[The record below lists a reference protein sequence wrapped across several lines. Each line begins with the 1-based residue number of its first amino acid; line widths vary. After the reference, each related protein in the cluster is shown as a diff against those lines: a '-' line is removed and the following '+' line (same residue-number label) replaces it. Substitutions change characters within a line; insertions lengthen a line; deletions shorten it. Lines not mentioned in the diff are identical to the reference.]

1 MGASVFPMG
10 VTKYDPEKA
19 WSGYTL
25 MPVNGVGAVLID
37 MNGNVVRTWT
47 DLQGFPNK
55 LLPGGQVLGS
65 LGRRENQYGYQDMS
79 DLTQV
84 DWDGNIV
91 WSFNKK
97 EQLKDGDK
105 EYWLAR
111 QHHDYQREGNPVGYY
126 VPGMECRIDGGNTL
140 ILCHEDKYKK
150 NISDKR
156 LLDDCFIEV
165 DWEGNILWKWCV
177 SDHFRELDFDE
188 TAKNVLFRNPNYHP
202 NGGGQSD
209 RMHIIPSN
217 QPNAILALQIL
228 SPTIFLSGILGVY
241 RGYFQAYRNMMPT
254 SISQILEQ
262 IFNAAVSLIAAWMFI
277 RYFADGS
284 DGSVA
289 KWGAAGSTVGT
300 TAGVVIALL
309 FMLMVYG
316 VNRRAIRRRVDRDR
330 VHKEESYGE
339 ILRLIILIVSPIIL
353 SSFIYNI
360 NGYLN
365 GVLYSEIMGKHGVD
379 ADTISMLYAEYATYF
394 MSIIN
399 IPLTL
404 SSAAPTSMIPEVSA
418 LYATGDIDET
428 RRRVDQTV
436 QLSMFISIPCAVGL
450 AVLAQP
456 IVSLLFHGTN
466 GVAGQLLMMGSF
478 TILLN
483 GMSNISNGVLQGI
496 GKPKIPMIT
505 AAVALVVDVVVV
517 VVLLMFT
524 NLGIYA
530 LLVAMI
536 VYAIVVCVLND
547 FFMKK
552 YLDYKNPWKAAYVSP
567 IVASAVMGVVA
578 AGVYY
583 GLHVL
588 LPSNIICLGVAIILA
603 AMAYFLVYILVDKT
617 ASERLSRMPGG
628 AYLVR
633 IAQKI
638 RR

>member
-1 MGASVFPMG
+1 MNQKNNLVKNASFLMVAAMISKVIGLLYKSPLSSIVGNMGMGYISLAQNAYMILLMIASFSIPQ
-10 VTKYDPEKA
+10 
-19 WSGYTL
+19 
-25 MPVNGVGAVLID
+25 AVSKLISERIALKD
-37 MNGNVVRTWT
+37 YKNA
-47 DLQGFPNK
+47 QKIFH
-55 LLPGGQVLGS
+55 GS
-65 LGRRENQYGYQDMS
+65 LIYAA
-79 DLTQV
+79 
-84 DWDGNIV
+84 IV
-91 WSFNKK
+91 GGIVALVCLF
-97 EQLKDGDK
+97 G
-105 EYWLAR
+105 AR
-111 QHHDYQREGNPVGYY
+111 
-126 VPGMECRIDGGNTL
+126 
-140 ILCHEDKYKK
+140 
-150 NISDKR
+150 
-156 LLDDCFIEV
+156 F
-165 DWEGNILWKWCV
+165 
-177 SDHFRELDFDE
+177 
-188 TAKNVLFRNPNYHP
+188 
-202 NGGGQSD
+202 
-209 RMHIIPSN
+209 IIPSN
-217 QPNAILALQIL
+217 QPNAVLALQIL

-262 IFNAAVSLIAAWMFI
+262 IFNAAVSL
-277 RYFADGS
+277 
-284 DGSVA
+284 
-289 KWGAAGSTVGT
+289 
-300 TAGVVIALL
+300 VVIALL
-309 FMLMVYG
+309 FMLLVYG
-316 VNRRAIRRRVDRDR
+316 VNRNAIKCRVRHDHYHD
-330 VHKEESYGE
+330 EESYGE
-339 ILRLIILIVSPIIL
+339 ILKLIILIVSPIIL

-365 GVLYSEIMGKHGVD
+365 GVLYSEIMGKHGVN
-379 ADTISMLYAEYATYF
+379 ADMISMMYAEYATYF

-456 IVSLLFHGTN
+456 IVLLLFGGTN
-466 GVAGQLLMMGSF
+466 GVAGKLLMLGSF

-505 AAVALVVDVVVV
+505 AAVALVVDVIVVV
-517 VVLLMFT
+517 ALLMFT
-524 NLGIYA
+524 DLGIYA

-536 VYAIVVCVLND
+536 VYAIVVCVMND

-552 YLDYKNPWKAAYVSP
+552 YLEYKNPWKAAYVSP
-567 IVASAVMGVVA
+567 LIASAVMGVVA

-583 GLHVL
+583 GFHAI
-588 LPSNIICLGVAIILA
+588 LPSNIICLGVSIILA
-603 AMAYFLVYILVDKT
+603 AAAYFLVYILVDKT

-633 IAQKI
+633 IAQRI

>member
-1 MGASVFPMG
+1 MNQKNNLVKNASFLMVAAMISKVIGLLYKSPLSSIVGNMGMGYISLAQNAYMILLMIASFSIPQ
-10 VTKYDPEKA
+10 
-19 WSGYTL
+19 
-25 MPVNGVGAVLID
+25 AVSKLISERIALKD
-37 MNGNVVRTWT
+37 YKNA
-47 DLQGFPNK
+47 QKIFH
-55 LLPGGQVLGS
+55 GS
-65 LGRRENQYGYQDMS
+65 LIYAA
-79 DLTQV
+79 
-84 DWDGNIV
+84 IV
-91 WSFNKK
+91 GGIVALVCLF
-97 EQLKDGDK
+97 G
-105 EYWLAR
+105 AR
-111 QHHDYQREGNPVGYY
+111 
-126 VPGMECRIDGGNTL
+126 
-140 ILCHEDKYKK
+140 
-150 NISDKR
+150 
-156 LLDDCFIEV
+156 F
-165 DWEGNILWKWCV
+165 
-177 SDHFRELDFDE
+177 
-188 TAKNVLFRNPNYHP
+188 
-202 NGGGQSD
+202 
-209 RMHIIPSN
+209 IIPSN
-217 QPNAILALQIL
+217 QPNAVLALQIL

-277 RYFADGS
+277 KYFADGT

-309 FMLMVYG
+309 FMLLVYG
-316 VNRRAIRRRVDRDR
+316 VNRNAIKCRVRHDHYHD
-330 VHKEESYGE
+330 EESYGE
-339 ILRLIILIVSPIIL
+339 ILKLIILIVSPIIL

-365 GVLYSEIMGKHGVD
+365 GVLYSEIMGKHGVN
-379 ADTISMLYAEYATYF
+379 ADMISMMYAEYATYF

-456 IVSLLFHGTN
+456 IVLLLFGGTN
-466 GVAGQLLMMGSF
+466 GVAGMLLMLGSF

-505 AAVALVVDVVVV
+505 AAVALVVDVIVVV
-517 VVLLMFT
+517 ALLMFT
-524 NLGIYA
+524 DLGIYA

-536 VYAIVVCVLND
+536 VYAIVVCVMND

-552 YLDYKNPWKAAYVSP
+552 YLEYKNPWKAAYVSP
-567 IVASAVMGVVA
+567 LIASAVMGVVA

-583 GLHVL
+583 GFHAI
-588 LPSNIICLGVAIILA
+588 LPSNIICLGVSIILA
-603 AMAYFLVYILVDKT
+603 AAAYFLVYILVDKT

-633 IAQKI
+633 IAQRI

>member
-1 MGASVFPMG
+1 MNQKNNLVKNASFLMVAAMISKVIGLLYKSPLSSIVGNMGMGYISLAQNAYMILLMIASFSIPQ
-10 VTKYDPEKA
+10 
-19 WSGYTL
+19 
-25 MPVNGVGAVLID
+25 AVSKLISERIALKD
-37 MNGNVVRTWT
+37 YKNA
-47 DLQGFPNK
+47 QKIFH
-55 LLPGGQVLGS
+55 GS
-65 LGRRENQYGYQDMS
+65 LIYAA
-79 DLTQV
+79 
-84 DWDGNIV
+84 IV
-91 WSFNKK
+91 GGIVALVCLF
-97 EQLKDGDK
+97 G
-105 EYWLAR
+105 AR
-111 QHHDYQREGNPVGYY
+111 
-126 VPGMECRIDGGNTL
+126 
-140 ILCHEDKYKK
+140 
-150 NISDKR
+150 
-156 LLDDCFIEV
+156 F
-165 DWEGNILWKWCV
+165 
-177 SDHFRELDFDE
+177 
-188 TAKNVLFRNPNYHP
+188 
-202 NGGGQSD
+202 
-209 RMHIIPSN
+209 IIPSN
-217 QPNAILALQIL
+217 QPNAVLALQIL

-277 RYFADGS
+277 KYFADGT

-309 FMLMVYG
+309 VYG
-316 VNRRAIRRRVDRDR
+316 VNRNAIKCRVRHDHYHD
-330 VHKEESYGE
+330 EESYGE
-339 ILRLIILIVSPIIL
+339 ILKLIILIVSPIIL

-365 GVLYSEIMGKHGVD
+365 GVLYSEIMGKHGVN
-379 ADTISMLYAEYATYF
+379 ADMISMMYAEYATYF

-456 IVSLLFHGTN
+456 IVSLLFGGTN
-466 GVAGQLLMMGSF
+466 GVAGKLLMLGSF

-505 AAVALVVDVVVV
+505 AAVALVVDVIVVV
-517 VVLLMFT
+517 ALLMFT
-524 NLGIYA
+524 DLGIYA

-536 VYAIVVCVLND
+536 VYAIVVCVMND

-552 YLDYKNPWKAAYVSP
+552 YLGYKNPWKAAYVSP
-567 IVASAVMGVVA
+567 LIASAVMGVVA

-583 GLHVL
+583 GFHAI
-588 LPSNIICLGVAIILA
+588 LPSNIICLGVSIILA
-603 AMAYFLVYILVDKT
+603 AAAYFLVYILVDKT

-633 IAQKI
+633 IAQRI

>member
-1 MGASVFPMG
+1 ML
-10 VTKYDPEKA
+10 YD
-19 WSGYTL
+19 SSDDCILQHSTGSFQ
-25 MPVNGVGAVLID
+25 
-37 MNGNVVRTWT
+37 T
-47 DLQGFPNK
+47 DLRTNCFKRLQKCPEDFH
-55 LLPGGQVLGS
+55 GS
-65 LGRRENQYGYQDMS
+65 LIYAA
-79 DLTQV
+79 
-84 DWDGNIV
+84 IV
-91 WSFNKK
+91 GGIVALVCLF
-97 EQLKDGDK
+97 G
-105 EYWLAR
+105 AR
-111 QHHDYQREGNPVGYY
+111 
-126 VPGMECRIDGGNTL
+126 
-140 ILCHEDKYKK
+140 
-150 NISDKR
+150 
-156 LLDDCFIEV
+156 F
-165 DWEGNILWKWCV
+165 
-177 SDHFRELDFDE
+177 
-188 TAKNVLFRNPNYHP
+188 
-202 NGGGQSD
+202 
-209 RMHIIPSN
+209 IIPSN
-217 QPNAILALQIL
+217 QPNAVLALQIL

-277 RYFADGS
+277 KYFADGT

-309 FMLMVYG
+309 FMLLVYG
-316 VNRRAIRRRVDRDR
+316 VNRNAIKCRVRHDHYHD
-330 VHKEESYGE
+330 EESYGE
-339 ILRLIILIVSPIIL
+339 ILKLIILIVSPIIL

-365 GVLYSEIMGKHGVD
+365 GVLYSEIMGKHGVN
-379 ADTISMLYAEYATYF
+379 ADMISMMYAEYATYF

-456 IVSLLFHGTN
+456 IVLLLFGGTN
-466 GVAGQLLMMGSF
+466 GVAGKLLMLGSF

-505 AAVALVVDVVVV
+505 AAVALVVDVIVVV
-517 VVLLMFT
+517 ALLMFT
-524 NLGIYA
+524 DLGIYA

-536 VYAIVVCVLND
+536 VYAIVVCVMND

-552 YLDYKNPWKAAYVSP
+552 YLEYKNPWKAAYVSP
-567 IVASAVMGVVA
+567 LIASAVMGVVA

-583 GLHVL
+583 GFHAI
-588 LPSNIICLGVAIILA
+588 LPSNIICLGVSIILA
-603 AMAYFLVYILVDKT
+603 AAAYFLVYILLIRQHPSGFPECLAGHILFESHRESEDKGKQVFQ
-617 ASERLSRMPGG
+617 MIKYGK
-628 AYLVR
+628 YR
-633 IAQKI
+633 ISVGYFN
-638 RR
+638 RYPFLL

>member
-1 MGASVFPMG
+1 
-10 VTKYDPEKA
+10 
-19 WSGYTL
+19 
-25 MPVNGVGAVLID
+25 
-37 MNGNVVRTWT
+37 
-47 DLQGFPNK
+47 
-55 LLPGGQVLGS
+55 
-65 LGRRENQYGYQDMS
+65 
-79 DLTQV
+79 
-84 DWDGNIV
+84 
-91 WSFNKK
+91 
-97 EQLKDGDK
+97 
-105 EYWLAR
+105 
-111 QHHDYQREGNPVGYY
+111 
-126 VPGMECRIDGGNTL
+126 
-140 ILCHEDKYKK
+140 
-150 NISDKR
+150 
-156 LLDDCFIEV
+156 
-165 DWEGNILWKWCV
+165 
-177 SDHFRELDFDE
+177 
-188 TAKNVLFRNPNYHP
+188 
-202 NGGGQSD
+202 
-209 RMHIIPSN
+209 
-217 QPNAILALQIL
+217 
-228 SPTIFLSGILGVY
+228 
-241 RGYFQAYRNMMPT
+241 
-254 SISQILEQ
+254 
-262 IFNAAVSLIAAWMFI
+262 
-277 RYFADGS
+277 
-284 DGSVA
+284 
-289 KWGAAGSTVGT
+289 
-300 TAGVVIALL
+300 
-309 FMLMVYG
+309 MVYG

-339 ILRLIILIVSPIIL
+339 ILKLIILIVSPIIL

-365 GVLYSEIMGKHGVD
+365 GVLYSEIMGNHGMD

-428 RRRVDQTV
+428 SRRVDQTV

-466 GVAGQLLMMGSF
+466 GVAGQLLMLGSF

-517 VVLLMFT
+517 VALLMFT

-567 IVASAVMGVVA
+567 IIASAVMGVVA

-583 GLHVL
+583 GLHAL
-588 LPSNIICLGVAIILA
+588 LPSNVICLGVSIILA

>member
-1 MGASVFPMG
+1 MNQKNNLVKNASFLMVAAMISKVIGLLYKSPLSSIVGNMGMGYISLAQNAYMILLMIASFSIPQ
-10 VTKYDPEKA
+10 
-19 WSGYTL
+19 
-25 MPVNGVGAVLID
+25 AVSKLISERIALKD
-37 MNGNVVRTWT
+37 YKNA
-47 DLQGFPNK
+47 QKIFH
-55 LLPGGQVLGS
+55 GS
-65 LGRRENQYGYQDMS
+65 LIYAA
-79 DLTQV
+79 
-84 DWDGNIV
+84 IV
-91 WSFNKK
+91 GGIVALVCLF
-97 EQLKDGDK
+97 G
-105 EYWLAR
+105 AR
-111 QHHDYQREGNPVGYY
+111 
-126 VPGMECRIDGGNTL
+126 
-140 ILCHEDKYKK
+140 
-150 NISDKR
+150 
-156 LLDDCFIEV
+156 F
-165 DWEGNILWKWCV
+165 
-177 SDHFRELDFDE
+177 
-188 TAKNVLFRNPNYHP
+188 
-202 NGGGQSD
+202 
-209 RMHIIPSN
+209 IIPSN
-217 QPNAILALQIL
+217 QPNAVLALQIL

-277 RYFADGS
+277 KYFADGT

-289 KWGAAGSTVGT
+289 KWGAGSTVGT

-309 FMLMVYG
+309 FMLLVYG
-316 VNRRAIRRRVDRDR
+316 VNRNAIKRRVRHD
-330 VHKEESYGE
+330 HYHEEESYGE
-339 ILRLIILIVSPIIL
+339 ILKLIILIVSPIIL

-365 GVLYSEIMGKHGVD
+365 GVLYSEIMGKHGVN
-379 ADTISMLYAEYATYF
+379 ADMISMMYAEYATYF

-456 IVSLLFHGTN
+456 IVSLLFGGTN
-466 GVAGQLLMMGSF
+466 GVAGKLLMLGSF

-505 AAVALVVDVVVV
+505 AAVALVVDVIVVV
-517 VVLLMFT
+517 ALLMFT
-524 NLGIYA
+524 DLGIYA

-536 VYAIVVCVLND
+536 VYAIVVCVMND

-552 YLDYKNPWKAAYVSP
+552 YLGYKNPWKAAYVSP
-567 IVASAVMGVVA
+567 LIASAVMGVVA

-583 GLHVL
+583 GFHAI
-588 LPSNIICLGVAIILA
+588 LPSNIICLGVSIILA
-603 AMAYFLVYILVDKT
+603 AAAYFLVYILVDKT

-633 IAQKI
+633 IAQRI